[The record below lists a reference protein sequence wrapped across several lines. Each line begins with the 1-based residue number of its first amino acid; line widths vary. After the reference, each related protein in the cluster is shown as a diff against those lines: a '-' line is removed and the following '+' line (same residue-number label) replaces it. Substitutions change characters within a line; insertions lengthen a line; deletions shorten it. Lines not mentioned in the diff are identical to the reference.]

1 MCTGT
6 VEGCICFAEYKMQPA
21 IQDQEEPPLSVKN
34 KNSALL
40 KILRRKKNVHF
51 LHQVAL
57 LWPYFLTGLSGFLR
71 NLQKYGLGSL
81 RKIPAEGNP
90 AIGLGPT

>member
-21 IQDQEEPPLSVKN
+21 IQDQEEPPLSVKK

-40 KILRRKKNVHF
+40 KILRGKKMFISYMGLRYSGLISSLASVVFSETCKN
-51 LHQVAL
+51 
-57 LWPYFLTGLSGFLR
+57 TG
-71 NLQKYGLGSL
+71 
-81 RKIPAEGNP
+81 
-90 AIGLGPT
+90 